1 MARGPVLA
9 YAGQMNSQ
17 SETPPA
23 RRYDKGE
30 RRYKHVGRGDAPEIE
45 FVPGNPRM
53 WIGKCPATLT
63 PDDHIR
69 LVNEAI
75 PGSNGDRE
83 LPFPKKVY
91 TVHIGA
97 IYEGQTTDWGKSYH
111 GYPYRGKLA
120 KDLVKALREIAV
132 NKGCEQEF
140 DFWMKRHIEV
150 HGT

>member
-1 MARGPVLA
+1 
-9 YAGQMNSQ
+9 
-17 SETPPA
+17 
-23 RRYDKGE
+23 
-30 RRYKHVGRGDAPEIE
+30 
-45 FVPGNPRM
+45 
-53 WIGKCPATLT
+53 
-63 PDDHIR
+63 
-69 LVNEAI
+69 
-75 PGSNGDRE
+75 
-83 LPFPKKVY
+83 VY